1 MLLLPESLK
10 RTELRRG
17 WESSAMISPPNGF
30 PRRSLSSSSSKSSS
44 SSCMEL
50 GSSRSCGNEI
60 LNQRSS
66 SGEKTFVK
74 GKKVSVGT
82 NNNRMVSHSKWPIL
96 SITLKFHDYSAV
108 LKSWLPMFSADIK
121 PFGIMASR
129 SKRPLHPPASSTR
142 CRKRNESA
150 YSHPSA
156 WLAPAIF
163 FKRSGVFHPRVAN
176 MATNPAMFRSRRIQG
191 GSRFTWQSWEV
202 RNPWCSFWAGPKVL
216 QFWFCLSNEACTGF
230 PFPATCSCVLRI
242 LTRHQD
248 NLGYPLVI

>member
-1 MLLLPESLK
+1 MGKSTINGVFSTAMLVYQRVLETVILAPKNTHITYPANPILRWSQEFPMLLLPESLK

-66 SGEKTFVK
+66 SGEKTCVK

-129 SKRPLHPPASSTR
+129 SKRPLQPPTCQFHSVPQTQR
-142 CRKRNESA
+142 ICVQ
-150 YSHPSA
+150 PSD
-156 WLAPAIF
+156 
-163 FKRSGVFHPRVAN
+163 RMVG
-176 MATNPAMFRSRRIQG
+176 
-191 GSRFTWQSWEV
+191 
-202 RNPWCSFWAGPKVL
+202 
-216 QFWFCLSNEACTGF
+216 
-230 PFPATCSCVLRI
+230 TCHFL
-242 LTRHQD
+242 
-248 NLGYPLVI
+248 